1 MSSTAFAIVIC
12 NAVPSVIR
20 QQSEALAIRLP
31 PLQVEARHIAA
42 TVAQGMHGRRR
53 AGQGES
59 FWQFRRYQQFDEARH
74 IDWRRSARGLDLFV
88 RENEWEAAQ
97 SVWIWRDSSPSMR
110 YRSSRDLPE
119 KSERADVLAA
129 ALAILLTNGGE
140 NVGLLGEGMP
150 ARGGRT
156 GLNILIEAM
165 AISTGGISAPPAE
178 PLPRHAAVV
187 LIADFLEPIS
197 VYRDSI
203 SALAARGCFGHCVQ
217 VLDPAEEG
225 FPFGGRIRFEG
236 TEDEGSHLLRRA
248 DRVRDE
254 YLEKLVLHREALK
267 ALTTTFGWSFNNHST
282 DQSAAAVMLSLY
294 GALVRTVGRE

>member
-1 MSSTAFAIVIC
+1 VLSTDCVIVIC
-12 NAVPSVIR
+12 DVVQDVIR
-20 QQSEALAIRLP
+20 QQSEALASRFPALQIRAE
-31 PLQVEARHIAA
+31 QIAA

-74 IDWRRSARGLDLFV
+74 IDWRRSARGRDLYI

-110 YRSSRDLPE
+110 YRSRRDIPE
-119 KSERADVLAA
+119 KAERADVLAA
-129 ALAILLTNGGE
+129 ALAVLLTNGGE

-156 GLNILIEAM
+156 GLNTLIQAM
-165 AISTGGISAPPAE
+165 LVSTGGTSAPPPE

-203 SALAARGCFGHCVQ
+203 AALAARGCVGHCVQ
-217 VLDPAEEG
+217 ILDPTEEG
-225 FPFGGRIRFEG
+225 FPFTGRIRFEG
-236 TEDEGSHLLRRA
+236 AEEEEAHLLRRA

-254 YLEKLVLHREALK
+254 YREKLALHREELK
-267 ALTTTFGWSFNNHST
+267 DLATTFGWSFANHST
-282 DQSAAAVMLSLY
+282 EHPPEAALLGLY
-294 GALVRTVGRE
+294 GTLSRTIVWG

>member
-1 MSSTAFAIVIC
+1 VIDTFDV
-12 NAVPSVIR
+12 VPDVIR
-20 QQSEALAIRLP
+20 QQSEAIASRFP
-31 PLQVEARHIAA
+31 PLQVRAERIAA

-59 FWQFRRYQQFDEARH
+59 FWQFRRYEQFDEARR
-74 IDWRRSARGLDLFV
+74 IDWRRSARGRDLFI

-97 SVWIWRDSSPSMR
+97 SIWIWRDSSPSMR
-110 YRSSRDLPE
+110 YRSARDIPE
-119 KSERADVLAA
+119 KAERADVLAA
-129 ALAILLTNGGE
+129 ALAVLLINGGE

-165 AISTGGISAPPAE
+165 MVSRGGTSAPPPE

-187 LIADFLEPIS
+187 LIADFLEPIG

-203 SALAARGCFGHCVQ
+203 SALAARGCVGHCVQ

-236 TEDEGSHLLRRA
+236 TEDEAPHLLRRA

-254 YLEKLVLHREALK
+254 YREKLALHREELK
-267 ALTTTFGWSFNNHST
+267 DLAATFGWSFAVHCT
-282 DQSAAAVMLSLY
+282 DHPAEAALLALY
-294 GALVRTVGRE
+294 GALSRNAVEG

>member
-1 MSSTAFAIVIC
+1 M
-12 NAVPSVIR
+12 PDVIR
-20 QQSEALAIRLP
+20 PQSEALASRFA
-31 PLQVEARHIAA
+31 PLQVRAERIAA

-59 FWQFRRYQQFDEARH
+59 FWQFRRYQQFDEARR
-74 IDWRRSARGLDLFV
+74 IDWRRSARGRDLFI

-97 SVWIWRDSSPSMR
+97 SLWIWRDSSPSMR
-110 YRSSRDLPE
+110 YRSQRDIPE
-119 KSERADVLAA
+119 KGERADVLAA
-129 ALAILLTNGGE
+129 ALAVLLTNGGE
-140 NVGLLGEGMP
+140 NVGLLGEGMS

-165 AISTGGISAPPAE
+165 LVSTGGTSVPPRE

-203 SALAARGCFGHCVQ
+203 SALAGRGCVGHCVQ
-217 VLDPAEEG
+217 VLDPSEEA
-225 FPFGGRIRFEG
+225 FPFAGRIRFEG
-236 TEDEGSHLLRRA
+236 AEDEAPHLLRRA

-254 YLEKLVLHREALK
+254 YREKLALHREELK
-267 ALTTTFGWSFNNHST
+267 DLATTFGWSFAVHST
-282 DQSAAAVMLSLY
+282 DQPAEAALLSLY
-294 GALVRTVGRE
+294 GALSRNVVWG